1 MSPALLFLTVCLP
14 LRLALALT
22 AKFYLNML
30 FPMGVLYLFIG
41 LGMMLIYL
49 FNLRPTGIE
58 AGGRIWWNSIRPV
71 HSALYLGFAFMALN
85 GRDNSWLFLLA
96 DVILGAIVFLI
107 KPFLI

>member
-22 AKFYLNML
+22 VKFYLNML

-71 HSALYLGFAFMALN
+71 HSVLYLGFAIMAIRGN
-85 GRDNSWLFLLA
+85 DKSWLFLLA
-96 DVILGAIVFLI
+96 DVILGAIAFSM
-107 KPFLI
+107 KKYF